1 MKYRIQHLLTYLSTL
16 SLWSSATKHLQNLLK
31 KNITKMIYKSET
43 KCWSYSAL
51 VLTSVFFQ
59 LSFFTNNQNT
69 FKTYWSGHRGLLQLE
84 KKMILVQ
91 VTNDK
96 GGHYGGPFLAS
107 IPLSSEELHGL
118 EKYDIAPIRT
128 SRDST
133 RMVTHFITA
142 QQFSWHKIWYA
153 NVRVVTNAE
162 IRIACGFR
170 GVPNG

>member
-1 MKYRIQHLLTYLSTL
+1 MLKLLS
-16 SLWSSATKHLQNLLK
+16 
-31 KNITKMIYKSET
+31 IG
-43 KCWSYSAL
+43 
-51 VLTSVFFQ
+51 VDFRFFQ
-59 LSFFTNNQNT
+59 LLFYINNQNT
-69 FKTYWSGHRGLLQLE
+69 YKTCWSGHRGLLQLE

-142 QQFSWHKIWYA
+142 QQFS
-153 NVRVVTNAE
+153 
-162 IRIACGFR
+162 
-170 GVPNG
+170 